1 MIFFYQQSE
10 KEMHLNV
17 QLSAYKTLKIKN
29 IVKDK
34 QPNLEEI
41 YILPAKN
48 FNNHL
53 EFLNNHHPEIK
64 LFRVPTEVIEKTIN
78 LPCMIGSKEE
88 AGSEM
93 FRNDLDTLEVL
104 EVLHKEKKRKL
115 SVALYTE
122 NRFVLGDS
130 LIQAT
135 VIKDLYNQARA
146 KGIDLE
152 IVMFQQLSA
161 MHSSQFYQ
169 NVFPEIKVKYF
180 PISINDF
187 FYSDLILTDSSYANV
202 FDMDLH
208 DAFAKQLNF
217 KLSPDFSVEN
227 SYNPDIHIKNK
238 AKTIYKEIF
247 GNDLPV
253 VVFNKESSSKL
264 RSMPNE
270 VAEELINK
278 LLKKEKFNIVTFDRV
293 SFLNI
298 SHPNYKVMSY
308 YTEELE
314 SYLAF
319 LAASDGLIS
328 VDSGPVH
335 SAARLGVP
343 SFSFYT
349 SIDPNIR
356 EAHYENA
363 DSVFLENEYK
373 NLHHKEDLE
382 EEEYLKIWD
391 EIRNNDE
398 IVKRIV
404 KKFKKGFF

>member
-10 KEMHLNV
+10 EAMHLNV

-34 QPNLEEI
+34 KPNLEEI
-41 YILPAKN
+41 YILPAKS

-53 EFLNNHHPEIK
+53 FFIKNNHPEIK
-64 LFRVPTEVIEKTIN
+64 LFRVPTEIIETTIN
-78 LPCMIGSKEE
+78 LPCMIGNKEGI
-88 AGSEM
+88 GSEM

-122 NRFVLGDS
+122 NKFALGDS

-135 VIKDLYNQARA
+135 VIKDLYNQAKA

-169 NVFPEIKVKYF
+169 NIFPEIKIKYF
-180 PISINDF
+180 PTSINNL

-202 FDMDLH
+202 FDLDLH
-208 DAFAKQLNF
+208 DAFARQLNF
-217 KLSPDFSVEN
+217 KLSPDFLVEN
-227 SYNPDIHIKNK
+227 SYNPDLHIKNK
-238 AKTIYKEIF
+238 AKSVYKEVF

-253 VVFNKESSSKL
+253 IVFNKESSSIL

-278 LLKKEKFNIVTFDRV
+278 LLKKEKFNIVTFDRI

-298 SHPNYKVMSY
+298 SHPNYKLMSY

-314 SYLAF
+314 DYLAF
-319 LAASDGLIS
+319 LSASDGLIS
-328 VDSGPVH
+328 VDSGSVH
-335 SAARLGVP
+335 SAARLGIP

-349 SIDPNIR
+349 SIDPKIR
-356 EAHYENA
+356 ESHYKDA

-373 NLHHKEDLE
+373 NLHNKEDMGKE
-382 EEEYLKIWD
+382 ECLKIWE
-391 EIRNNDE
+391 EIRSNDK
-398 IVKRIV
+398 IIKNIV
-404 KKFKKGFF
+404 KKFKKGFL

>member
-10 KEMHLNV
+10 KEMNLNV

-53 EFLNNHHPEIK
+53 DFLNTHHPEIK

-78 LPCMIGSKEE
+78 LPCMIGNKEGT
-88 AGSEM
+88 GSEM

-180 PISINDF
+180 PISINNF

-238 AKTIYKEIF
+238 AKTVYKEVF
-247 GNDLPV
+247 SNDLPV

-278 LLKKEKFNIVTFDRV
+278 LLNKEKFNIVTFDRV

-298 SHPNYKVMSY
+298 SHQNYKVMSY

-314 SYLAF
+314 DYLAF

-349 SIDPNIR
+349 SIDPSIR
-356 EAHYENA
+356 EVHYKNA
-363 DSVFLENEYK
+363 DSIFLENEYK

-382 EEEYLKIWD
+382 EDEYLKIWE